1 MYCKQCGQ
9 RLEKDALFCFHCGAE
24 QELIE
29 EPAAPVEP
37 EKAYC
42 TQCGAELRQG
52 AAFCV
57 RCGAGREE
65 PPIGEQPAEPL
76 PEPPDAEPVPDKAF
90 CIHAVRSWR
99 KGRYS
104 ASCAGQGRIAKR
116 LLWLQPP
123 KGNSSPCHLNL
134 PKRRKKA
141 ASLPLY
147 CRCSCWRLRWGR

>member
-65 PPIGEQPAEPL
+65 PPIGE
-76 PEPPDAEPVPDKAF
+76 D
-90 CIHAVRSWR
+90 
-99 KGRYS
+99 RYFVV
-104 ASCAGQGRIAKR
+104 
-116 LLWLQPP
+116 
-123 KGNSSPCHLNL
+123 
-134 PKRRKKA
+134 
-141 ASLPLY
+141 
-147 CRCSCWRLRWGR
+147 

>member
-1 MYCKQCGQ
+1 MQTM
-9 RLEKDALFCFHCGAE
+9 R
-24 QELIE
+24 
-29 EPAAPVEP
+29 PAAGEGRPVLLP
-37 EKAYC
+37 LRGGTGIDRGTGCPGGAGK
-42 TQCGAELRQG
+42 GVLHPVRAELRQG

-57 RCGAGREE
+57 RCGAGGKNR
-65 PPIGEQPAEPL
+65 PSGNNPQNPCPNRPTRSQCRTRHFASN
-76 PEPPDAEPVPDKAF
+76 
-90 CIHAVRSWR
+90 AVRSWR